1 MFRFDSTPAFPYI
14 FRKFLRMAK
23 TEVIL
28 IKNVVGLGGETDQVA
43 VAAGYAR
50 NYLIPQGLAVLV
62 SSGNRK
68 WLDNL
73 KKRRAEREAHEL
85 NTMAELGKSLSKVTV
100 TISVKTGEDGK
111 LFGSVT
117 NGSISDALKTQLDVS
132 LDKKKIHLEK
142 AIHALGDYE
151 VELRL
156 HPEVQCTLK
165 VVVKSSNPLP
175 EPSAADAKGE
185 VAAKS
190 EKRGRRVAAGE
201 NPGKVADVEKSE
213 KPAKEKKSSKA

>member
-1 MFRFDSTPAFPYI
+1 
-14 FRKFLRMAK
+14 MAK

-28 IKNVVGLGGETDQVA
+28 IKNVVGLGGETDQVV

-50 NYLIPQGLAVLV
+50 NYLIPQGLAVPI

-73 KKRRAEREAHEL
+73 KKRRADREALEL
-85 NTMAELGKSLSKVTV
+85 NTMAELGKSLAKVTV

-142 AIHALGDYE
+142 GIHALGEYE

-185 VAAKS
+185 VATKS

-201 NPGKVADVEKSE
+201 NPGKVADAEKSE
-213 KPAKEKKSSKA
+213 KPAKEKKSAKA